1 VASFATLASGYIARP
16 LGGIVLGHFGDKVGR
31 KTVLLLTMVAMGL
44 ASGAIGLLPT
54 YAQIGVA
61 APMLLVLCRL
71 IQGFAVGGEWG
82 GAVLLTAEHA
92 PAHRRG
98 FLVAI
103 GQSGLATGGLLS
115 TIAMAL
121 VALLPQEQLFSWG
134 WRLPFLVSFLL
145 LALGLYVR
153 LKVSESPVFRELAAR
168 PRPERVPLLSIL
180 RTPGQ
185 LGRGIAAALPSTLAT
200 SLFGTYLIS
209 YAAGVGYA
217 RPTVLT
223 ALCIAWAAAIVMLPI
238 FGALSDR
245 IGRRPVFLGGAVGMA
260 LAVYPAFLLVDTG
273 STVALVAVMVFFF
286 AGSTNACVSALAPL
300 LSEMF
305 GTATRYTGV
314 SMSYQLASLLAGLS
328 PLVASSLVAALGVST
343 GVVWIVTGAAAV
355 AVGGA
360 AAVWAMGDTAG
371 SSLHDADLPEQAA
384 LATSASEAH

>member
-1 VASFATLASGYIARP
+1 M
-16 LGGIVLGHFGDKVGR
+16 LGHLGDKVGR
-31 KTVLLLTMVAMGL
+31 KTVLLLTMIMMGL

-54 YAQIGVA
+54 YEQIGVA
-61 APMLLVLCRL
+61 APLLLVLCRQL
-71 IQGFAVGGEWG
+71 QGFAVGGEWG

-92 PAHRRG
+92 PVHRRG

-134 WRLPFLVSFLL
+134 WRPPFLVSFLL
-145 LALGLYVR
+145 LALGLYMR

-168 PRPERVPLLSIL
+168 PRPERVPLLVLL
-180 RTPGQ
+180 RTPGR

-217 RPTVLT
+217 RPTILT
-223 ALCIAWAAAIVMLPI
+223 SLCIAWAAAIVSLPL

-245 IGRRPVFLGGAVGMA
+245 IGRRPVFLGGAAAMA
-260 LAVYPAFLLVDTG
+260 LGVYPSFPLVGTG
-273 STVALVAVMVFFF
+273 SALGLAAVMTFFF

-300 LSEMF
+300 LSEM
-305 GTATRYTGV
+305 
-314 SMSYQLASLLAGLS
+314 
-328 PLVASSLVAALGVST
+328 LGVDT
-343 GVVWIVTGAAAV
+343 GVVWIVAGAAAV
-355 AVGGA
+355 AVVGA
-360 AAVWAMGDTAG
+360 VVVWRMGDTAG
-371 SSLHDADLPEQAA
+371 SSLHDDLPEPAPPA
-384 LATSASEAH
+384 VEAH